1 MCCARPSRRYAEFAG
16 LITPL
21 VENGYSV
28 IALDGP
34 AHGHSP
40 GREAHVL
47 LFARA
52 MLEAALDL
60 LSLLASCHV
69 QERQSA

>member
-1 MCCARPSRRYAEFAG
+1 M
-16 LITPL
+16 
-21 VENGYSV
+21 ENGYSV

-34 AHGHSP
+34 AHGHPP
-40 GREAHVL
+40 GREAHML

-52 MLEAALDL
+52 MLEAAVDL